1 MRYLIPFHPKRHPH
15 FFTDILVIGG
25 GLAGLRT
32 ALAVDPQFQVLLI
45 CKDGLENSN
54 SMHAQGGI
62 AAVWDANDSMT
73 AHIEDTLTAGGNL
86 CERNVVEHVVRQ
98 GPEEIRK
105 LIEFGTQFD
114 KKPDGEILLGR
125 EGGHRSDRVLHAG
138 GDATGREL
146 IRSLIAEV
154 QRRPNIRVWEHTFAL
169 DLLTREADMVGVD
182 MVGSRP
188 PGGCVGDSR
197 LDGVWSTARC
207 RPAVGNLP
215 VRCCGAIVYWGKQ
228 DEKELI
234 WAKQTV
240 LATGGIGQV
249 YRETTNPKVATGDG
263 VAMAYRAGAVIQ
275 DMEFVQF
282 HPTVLYIAGS
292 SRSLITE
299 AMRGEGALLIDR
311 KGHRFMPDYDDRA
324 ELAPRDIVSRSI
336 VRQMEKTD
344 STNVFLDLTHKP
356 ADWLYKRFPGIAAT
370 CQQFGI
376 DIAKDRIPV
385 RPGAHYSMGGVAVD
399 INGQSSLPGLW
410 AVGEVSR
417 TGLHG
422 ANRLA
427 SNSLLEVVVFAE
439 SAGRLA
445 SEVAR
450 SMPEDYRVIPIEN
463 RPLTPT
469 DSSQMML
476 TAAALFDIHDL
487 RDALKSLLWRKA
499 GVVRTEEGLRSAL
512 ENAKQ
517 WSSYVFSRQFQATE
531 GWELQNML
539 TVARLV
545 LEAALNR
552 RETCGAHTRCD

>member
-1 MRYLIPFHPKRHPH
+1 MRYLVPFHPKRHPH

-32 ALAVDPQFQVLLI
+32 ALAVDPQFQVLMI

-62 AAVWDANDSMT
+62 AAVWDVNDSAS
-73 AHIEDTLTAGGNL
+73 AHIEDTLTAGGNQ
-86 CERNVVEHVVRQ
+86 CNKEVVEHVVRQ
-98 GPEEIRK
+98 GPDEIRK

-125 EGGHRSDRVLHAG
+125 EGGHRSDRILHAN

-154 QRRPNIRVWEHTFAL
+154 QRRPNIRIWEHTFAL
-169 DLLTREADMVGVD
+169 DLLTSDIPTTQ
-182 MVGSRP
+182 S
-188 PGGCVGDSR
+188 
-197 LDGVWSTARC
+197 
-207 RPAVGNLP
+207 PALQ
-215 VRCCGAIVYWGKQ
+215 RCCGAIVYWKKH
-228 DEKELI
+228 DEKELV

-240 LATGGIGQV
+240 LASGGLGQL
-249 YRETTNPKVATGDG
+249 YRETTNPEVATGDG
-263 VAMAYRAGAVIQ
+263 IAMAHRAGAVIQ
-275 DMEFVQF
+275 DMEFIQF

-299 AMRGEGALLIDR
+299 AMRGEGALLVDR
-311 KGHRFMPDYDDRA
+311 KGYRFMPDYDERA
-324 ELAPRDIVSRSI
+324 ELAPRDVVSRSI

-344 STNVFLDLTHKP
+344 SPNVFLDLTHKS
-356 ADWLYKRFPGIAAT
+356 ADWLYARFPGIAAT
-370 CQQFGI
+370 CRQFGI

-427 SNSLLEVVVFAE
+427 SNSLLEAVVFGE
-439 SAGRLA
+439 SAGHLA
-445 SEVAR
+445 SEAAQN
-450 SMPEDYRVIPIEN
+450 MPEDYRVIPIEN
-463 RPLTPT
+463 QPLPT
-469 DSSQMML
+469 MNSSRML
-476 TAAALFDIHDL
+476 LTSLIDISDI
-487 RDALKSLLWRKA
+487 RNALKSLLWRKA
-499 GVVRTEEGLRSAL
+499 GVIRNEEGLRSAW
-512 ENAKQ
+512 EDTEH
-517 WSSYVFSRQFQATE
+517 WSSYVLTQQFQATE

-539 TVARLV
+539 TVARLI